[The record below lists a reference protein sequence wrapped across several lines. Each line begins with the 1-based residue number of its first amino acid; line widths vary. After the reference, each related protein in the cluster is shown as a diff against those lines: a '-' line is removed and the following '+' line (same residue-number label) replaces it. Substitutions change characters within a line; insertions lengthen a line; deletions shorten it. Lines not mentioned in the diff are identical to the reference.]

1 MEQQK
6 VAVSWSGGKD
16 SALALDAVLE
26 EGRYEVAALLCTVS
40 EIERA
45 VTVHRVP
52 EALVREQ
59 ARSLGLTLRT
69 VAIPADTSSETYG
82 RRMRAALE
90 DFRST
95 GAGMVV
101 HGDVF
106 LEDLRAFRERKLA
119 EIGMK
124 GLFPLWGRD
133 TRGLVEGFL
142 ARGYRGVVVSV
153 DTLFLDPSFAGRELD
168 LDFLR
173 DLPPG
178 VDPCGEHGEYHS
190 LVFDGPAFRR
200 PIRFRKAGARLLDG
214 RYQCCLLETG

>member
-1 MEQQK
+1 MEHRK
-6 VAVSWSGGKD
+6 VTVSWSGGKD
-16 SALALDAVLE
+16 SALALDAVLQ

-40 EIERA
+40 ETERA

-69 VAIPADTSSETYG
+69 VIVPAVGTSETYHQ
-82 RRMRAALE
+82 RMRAALE
-90 DFRST
+90 ALRSNGIDT
-95 GAGMVV
+95 VV
-101 HGDVF
+101 HGDIF
-106 LEDLRAFRERKLA
+106 LEDLRSFRERKLA
-119 EIGMK
+119 EIGMR

-142 ARGYRGVVVSV
+142 ARGYRGIVVSV
-153 DTLFLDPSFAGRELD
+153 DTRVLDGGFAGRELD

-173 DLPPG
+173 NLPPG
-178 VDPCGEHGEYHS
+178 VDPCGERGEYHS
-190 LVFDGPAFRR
+190 FVFDGPIFRR
-200 PIRFRKAGARLLDG
+200 PISFRRTGTRLVDG